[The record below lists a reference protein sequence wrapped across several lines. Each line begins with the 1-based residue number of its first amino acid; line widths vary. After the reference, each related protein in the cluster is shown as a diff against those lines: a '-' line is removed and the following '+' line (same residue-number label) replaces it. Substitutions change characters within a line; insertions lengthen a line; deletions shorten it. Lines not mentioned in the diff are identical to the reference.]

1 MKYLVCVYT
10 CDREPYRTYLQE
22 LCSQDWFKKL
32 KQDPDVSIYY
42 VYADASCTES
52 RIDGGRLT
60 LAVQEEYSRLAAK
73 TYEMIRYLVVRE
85 EFDYLIK
92 VDDSVVTQYFGR
104 LLQNLDIRKMCNGD
118 YGGAELM
125 KANQRVF
132 VKFGRAKKLRNVLPT
147 PYMQGIFFKG
157 KFYFLSKRAC
167 EILAGKG
174 KSLLPVFLERVGG
187 AEDAFVGKVLEEAG
201 VMQPNSLRWLLRL
214 QRDSIRRKYY
224 KIAHVISC
232 YLPLSKT

>member
-10 CDREPYRTYLQE
+10 CDREPYRTYLRE
-22 LCSQDWFKKL
+22 LCSKDWFKKL
-32 KQDPDVSIYY
+32 KQDPEVSIYY

-73 TYEMIRYLVVRE
+73 TYEMIRYLVARG

-104 LLQNLDIRKMCNGD
+104 LLQNLDVRKMCNGD

-125 KANQRVF
+125 KSNQRSF
-132 VKFGRAKKLRNVLPT
+132 EEFSRIKKLTNVLPT

-167 EILAGKG
+167 QVVSERGE
-174 KSLLPVFLERVGG
+174 SLLPVFLERVGG
-187 AEDAFVGKVLEEAG
+187 AEDIFVAKVLEEAG
-201 VMQPNSLRWLLRL
+201 VIQPNSLRWLLRL

-224 KIAHVISC
+224 KIVYALFR